1 MWLNVTT
8 LKMSLLF
15 ISIIFV
21 HLAHDLGWINCY
33 YLRWYPK
40 QISQIILKSSILTLE
55 DLLTLEYDW
64 RLWTVRFETVCSGI
78 SLFSWKTQKFAQET
92 WDNPSSSGL
101 ILPFFWNCHKLS
113 WKLSSKSYFEE
124 GIKYYFFPYPVL
136 HCTYQK
142 GITRLQLLSMDLI
155 CRFSFELRIWLELKI
170 LNCIFFLLLK
180 KKHFFLSM
188 NGRLHYKYGIY
199 WFLHSHVGDC

>member
-1 MWLNVTT
+1 M
-8 LKMSLLF
+8 
-15 ISIIFV
+15 
-21 HLAHDLGWINCY
+21 H
-33 YLRWYPK
+33 WYPSHL
-40 QISQIILKSSILTLE
+40 QQFNPHTWGPSYTWVQ
-55 DLLTLEYDW
+55 LLVMSCA
-64 RLWTVRFETVCSGI
+64 LWNSDI

-124 GIKYYFFPYPVL
+124 GIKYYFFLYPVL

-155 CRFSFELRIWLELKI
+155 CTFSFELRMWLELKI
-170 LNCIFFLLLK
+170 LNFIFF
-180 KKHFFLSM
+180 
-188 NGRLHYKYGIY
+188 G
-199 WFLHSHVGDC
+199 